1 MFALDTNTVI
11 HFFKGAGRVSERLL
25 RVPPSEI
32 GIPAVVVYELEVGV
46 AGSTQSAKRRHQLD
60 DLLSA
65 VTILPFGEGAAR
77 RAAEIETGLRK
88 IGLPIGPVDT
98 LIAGTALAT
107 GATLV
112 THNVAEFRRVR
123 RLALADWY

>member
-11 HFFKGAGRVSERLL
+11 HFFRGAGRVSERLL
-25 RVPPSEI
+25 HVSPSEI

-46 AGSTQSAKRRHQLD
+46 AGSSQSTKRRRQLD

-65 VTILPFGEGAAR
+65 VTILPLGESAAR
-77 RAAEIETGLRK
+77 HAADIETSLRK
-88 IGLPIGPVDT
+88 IGLPIGPMDT

-107 GATLV
+107 SATLV
-112 THNVAEFRRVR
+112 THNLAEFRRVR
-123 RLALADWY
+123 RLALTDWY